1 MDSVSIVRDE
11 ATSGTHFVEDLRL
24 EWAVRCSVGRVRE
37 TNEDAALAMPGK
49 YLLADGMGGHD
60 SGELAS
66 EAALLTL
73 SAATSAGELIE
84 TQKALIDL
92 LDEAQARISDIETS
106 SERRAGTTTTGAV
119 LVTVEGEPHWLI
131 LNIGDSRTYRFQHG
145 TLQQLTRDHSQVQD
159 FIDAG
164 FLTPEDARTDPRRN
178 VITRALGAG
187 MIEPVADYFSTVA
200 LPGDILLMC
209 SDGLTGEL
217 PDDEIARIL
226 GDADGVVDAADELV
240 DAALELGAHDNVTVI
255 VVEVHESVPTIR
267 MPAVNGDADGA
278 EVEGADVE
286 GAEADDAGVDGTAID
301 GAAVG
306 ETGTQDAEAQD
317 AEAQGTGAEQA
328 EETVASETR
337 ADGTAT
343 DGGDAEPTPE
353 K

>member
-1 MDSVSIVRDE
+1 MDSVSIVRDA
-11 ATSGTHFVEDLRL
+11 ATAGTHFVQNLRL

-37 TNEDAALAMPGK
+37 TNEDAALVMPGK

-73 SAATSAGELIE
+73 SAADGAGELIE
-84 TQKALIDL
+84 TQKSLIDL
-92 LDEAQARISDIETS
+92 LDEAQTRISEIETS
-106 SERRAGTTTTGAV
+106 SERRAGTTTTGAL

-131 LNIGDSRTYRFQHG
+131 LNIGDSRTYRYQHG

-164 FLTPEDARTDPRRN
+164 FLTPEAARTDPRRN

-187 MIEPVADYFSTVA
+187 MIDPVADYFSTVA

-226 GDADGVVDAADELV
+226 GDADTAERAADDLV
-240 DAALELGAHDNVTVI
+240 EAALELGAHDNVTVI
-255 VVEVHESVPTIR
+255 VVEVHESVATLQIPIVDGEESE
-267 MPAVNGDADGA
+267 ADASDA
-278 EVEGADVE
+278 SDTPMT
-286 GAEADDAGVDGTAID
+286 ADDAGPSETEPDETDSVTSDSETASDGTDDSDDDAPD
-301 GAAVG
+301 AA
-306 ETGTQDAEAQD
+306 
-317 AEAQGTGAEQA
+317 
-328 EETVASETR
+328 
-337 ADGTAT
+337 
-343 DGGDAEPTPE
+343 PTTE

>member
-1 MDSVSIVRDE
+1 MDSVSIVRDDSE
-11 ATSGTHFVEDLRL
+11 TGTHFVDSLRL

-37 TNEDAALAMPGK
+37 TNEDAAIALPGK

-73 SAATSAGELIE
+73 AAAESAGELIE

-92 LDEAQARISDIETS
+92 LDEAQTRISEIETS
-106 SERRAGTTTTGAV
+106 SDRRAGTTTTGAL

-131 LNIGDSRTYRFQHG
+131 LNIGDSRTYRYQHG

-187 MIEPVADYFSTVA
+187 MIDPVADYFSTVA

-217 PDDEIARIL
+217 PDEEIARIL
-226 GDADGVVDAADELV
+226 ADAEGAEQAADDLV
-240 DAALELGAHDNVTVI
+240 EAALELGAHDNVTVI
-255 VVEVHESVPTIR
+255 VVEVHDSVATVGMPVIDEDETI
-267 MPAVNGDADGA
+267 DDGA
-278 EVEGADVE
+278 RGADDTAGDE
-286 GAEADDAGVDGTAID
+286 SSDATPA
-301 GAAVG
+301 
-306 ETGTQDAEAQD
+306 
-317 AEAQGTGAEQA
+317 
-328 EETVASETR
+328 
-337 ADGTAT
+337 
-343 DGGDAEPTPE
+343 PE